1 MRRTLLELDGYA
13 NILLGL
19 ALALFPA
26 PFARILGLPGI
37 EHAVYPSLFGAVLI
51 GIGVALLIER
61 FRRADHLIGLGL
73 SGALI
78 INLCFGIAL
87 AAWLTVADLALP
99 FRGYL
104 VLWILVAIL
113 VGLGTVE
120 FWAQL
125 RHRPNQAEPKDRDAL

>member
-19 ALALFPA
+19 VLAFFPA
-26 PFARILGLPGI
+26 PVARILGLPGV
-37 EHAVYPSLFGAVLI
+37 EQAFYPSLFGAVLI
-51 GIGVALLIER
+51 GIGVALLLER
-61 FRRADHLIGLGL
+61 FRRAEHLIGLGL

-87 AAWLTVADLALP
+87 AAWLTIADLALP

-104 VLWILVAIL
+104 VLRILVAVL
-113 VGLGTVE
+113 VGFGSVE
-120 FWAQL
+120 LWVQL
-125 RHRPNQAEPKDRDAL
+125 RFGPNPEAA

>member
-1 MRRTLLELDGYA
+1 MRRTLLELDGFG

-19 ALALFPA
+19 VLAMFPA
-26 PFARILGLPGI
+26 PVARILGLPDV
-37 EHAVYPSLFGAVLI
+37 EQAFYPSLFGAVLI
-51 GIGVALLIER
+51 GIGVALLLER
-61 FRRADHLIGLGL
+61 FRRAEHLIGLGL

-104 VLWILVAIL
+104 VLWILVAVL
-113 VGLGTVE
+113 VGLGSVE
-120 FWAQL
+120 LWVQL
-125 RHRPNQAEPKDRDAL
+125 RHRPNPEAV

>member
-19 ALALFPA
+19 VLTFFPA
-26 PFARILGLPGI
+26 PVARILGLPGI
-37 EHAVYPSLFGAVLI
+37 EHAFYPSLFGAVLI
-51 GIGVALLIER
+51 GIGVALLLER
-61 FRRADHLIGLGL
+61 FRRSEHLIGLGL

-87 AAWLTVADLALP
+87 AAWLTVADLVLP

-104 VLWILVAIL
+104 VLWILVAVL
-113 VGLGTVE
+113 VGFGSVE
-120 FWAQL
+120 LWVQF
-125 RHRPNQAEPKDRDAL
+125 RHRPNPEAV

>member
-1 MRRTLLELDGYA
+1 MRRMLLELDGFA

-19 ALALFPA
+19 ALALFPG
-26 PFARILGLPGI
+26 PVARILGLPGV
-37 EHAVYPSLFGAVLI
+37 EQAFYPSLFGAVLI
-51 GIGVALLIER
+51 GIGVALLVER
-61 FRRADHLIGLGL
+61 FRRAEHLIGLGL

-104 VLWILVAIL
+104 VLWILVAVL
-113 VGLGTVE
+113 VGFGSVE
-120 FWAQL
+120 LWVQL
-125 RHRPNQAEPKDRDAL
+125 RHRPNPEAV